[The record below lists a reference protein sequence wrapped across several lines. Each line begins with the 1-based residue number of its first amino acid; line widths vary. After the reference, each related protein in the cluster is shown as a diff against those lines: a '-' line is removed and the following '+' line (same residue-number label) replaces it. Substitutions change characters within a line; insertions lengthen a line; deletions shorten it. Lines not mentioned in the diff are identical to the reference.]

1 MFDSPRFDDAHPQA
15 CSIDALSMSL
25 QMRDQYTRFH
35 CDRVGLLGEQLGR
48 LCDLD
53 EAQRTHLALAA
64 RFHDIG
70 KIGIPDN
77 VLLHPARLD
86 DEQRA
91 IMRTHPERGERI
103 FAATGRADAAD
114 VARLIRAHHEAFDG
128 GGYPDGLKGS
138 EIPLGARVLTIVDGY
153 DAMTSTRPYRGPMP
167 HAKAMGILADQ
178 QGGLIDP
185 EVFGLFTRMMAAT
198 T

>member
-1 MFDSPRFDDAHPQA
+1 MTLQLGWVHAITAVVLFLAHLLVVARALTRPNRTPASRVAWVAVIMLAPLVGMFAY
-15 CSIDALSMSL
+15 L
-25 QMRDQYTRFH
+25 
-35 CDRVGLLGEQLGR
+35 LLGETSIGR
-48 LCDLD
+48 TRFRRL
-53 EAQRTHLALAA
+53 QRV
-64 RFHDIG
+64 RQRM
-70 KIGIPDN
+70 
-77 VLLHPARLD
+77 ARLD

-103 FAATGRADAAD
+103 FAATGRSDAAE

-138 EIPLGARVLTIVDGY
+138 AIPLGARVLTIVDGY
-153 DAMTSTRPYRGPMP
+153 DAMTSARPYRGPMP

>member
-1 MFDSPRFDDAHPQA
+1 MFDPSPPQA

-35 CDRVGLLGEQLGR
+35 CDRVELLGDQLGR

-53 EAQRTHLALAA
+53 DAQRTHLTLAA

-103 FAATGRADAAD
+103 FAATGRPDADE
-114 VARLIRAHHEAFDG
+114 VARLIRAHHEAVDG
-128 GGYPDGLKGS
+128 SGYPDGLKGND
-138 EIPLGARVLTIVDGY
+138 IPLGARVLTIVDSY
-153 DAMTSTRPYRGPMP
+153 DAMTTARPYRGAMP
-167 HAKAMGILADQ
+167 HAKAMGILAGL
-178 QGGLIDP
+178 QGGQVDP
-185 EVFGLFTRMMAAT
+185 DVFAQFVRLMDGQP
-198 T
+198 